1 MRKDL
6 VERVTEAAVLSGEPI
21 LKQPLLELYG
31 EHRLLIEHHNG
42 IGKYSAGGID
52 VKVRFG
58 YISICGS
65 KLEICRMTTEQLII
79 VGDIESVTLSKRSRE

>member
-31 EHRLLIEHHNG
+31 EHRVLIEHHNG
-42 IGKYSAGGID
+42 IGKYSSCGID

-58 YISICGS
+58 SINICGS

-79 VGDIESVTLSKRSRE
+79 VGDIESVTLFKRSRG